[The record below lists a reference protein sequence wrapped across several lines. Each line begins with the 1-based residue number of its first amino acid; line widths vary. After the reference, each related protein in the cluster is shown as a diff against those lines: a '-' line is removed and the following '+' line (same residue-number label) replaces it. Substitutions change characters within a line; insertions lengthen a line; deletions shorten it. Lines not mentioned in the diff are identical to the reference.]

1 MARVELTKIGKSY
14 GAHNV
19 IGAVDLEIDSGEFI
33 VLVGPSGCGK
43 STLLRCIAGLEA
55 ITSGTLQ
62 INDQDVTHAPPVER
76 GIGMVFQS
84 YALYPHMTVAENMGF
99 GMRIAGKS
107 KAEIS
112 SRIKD
117 VAQLLQLEHLLS
129 RKPKALSGGQ
139 RQRVAIGRALV
150 RNPPI
155 FLFDEPLSNLDAALR
170 GEMRVELAKLHHQLG
185 NTMIYVT
192 HDQVE
197 AMTLADRIVVMRA
210 GDVEQV
216 GTPLE
221 LFNRPANRFVAGFLG
236 QPSMNFIKTT
246 VTDDASGLYA
256 TLPDGARVDLPA
268 YAETVIELGIRPEDI
283 VIATSQP
290 ADLNLNVEV
299 VEQLGDETI
308 AHGKLSD
315 GQTFIARLGKQHPV
329 KPGERLPLAI
339 RRERLTAFDASGR
352 NLFASAEALLPQNHF
367 NQWASQQ

>member
-1 MARVELTKIGKSY
+1 MARVETKGLGKSY
-14 GAHNV
+14 GQHEV
-19 IGAVDLEIDSGEFI
+19 LKPIDLTIEQGEFI

-43 STLLRCIAGLEA
+43 STLLRCIAGLEPISA
-55 ITSGTLQ
+55 GKLIIGGR
-62 INDQDVTHAPPVER
+62 DVTTAPPVAR

-99 GMRIAGKS
+99 GMKIAGHK
-107 KAEIS
+107 KDEIIT
-112 SRIKD
+112 RIRD
-117 VAQLLQLEHLLS
+117 VAKLLQLEHLLE

-170 GEMRVELAKLHHQLG
+170 GEMRVELARLHGQLG

-210 GDVEQV
+210 GHIEQT

-221 LFNRPANRFVAGFLG
+221 LFNHPVNRFVAGFLG
-236 QPSMNFIKTT
+236 QPAMNFVKVKMTSTAGQT
-246 VTDDASGLYA
+246 VAH
-256 TLPDGARVDLPA
+256 LPGNVEIALPA
-268 YAETVIELGIRPEDI
+268 SASAAVELGIRPEDI
-283 VIATSQP
+283 SISHSA
-290 ADLNLNVEV
+290 ADLALSVDV

-308 AHGKLSD
+308 AHGKLAD
-315 GQTFIARLGKQHPV
+315 GQAFVARLGKQHPV
-329 KPGERLPLAI
+329 KHGDLIHLAI
-339 RRERLTAFDASGR
+339 NRQRLAAFDAEER
-352 NLFASAEALLPQNHF
+352 NLFWSDRH
-367 NQWASQQ
+367 SH